1 MKAWLK
7 KNKIS
12 LLILALLTGIA
23 VASAAFF
30 PSTRTAGIS
39 LPAAAGTETTQ
50 DALKNYRARR
60 DLERKND
67 RASLEKLLAR
77 TDIDTQTLD
86 DAAKALARLVQ
97 WNEEE
102 LALEG
107 ALAKS
112 RLSPCVAVRSEG
124 MVTVVTEKEGLSEGE
139 SALLLT
145 LCETHCGVAPSGVKV
160 LCAEKSDT

>member
-30 PSTRTAGIS
+30 PSTRTASIS
-39 LPAAAGTETTQ
+39 LSTAAGTETTQ
-50 DALKNYRARR
+50 DALKSYRARR

-107 ALAKS
+107 PRFQQYFGKN
-112 RLSPCVAVRSEG
+112 R
-124 MVTVVTEKEGLSEGE
+124 MV
-139 SALLLT
+139 
-145 LCETHCGVAPSGVKV
+145 
-160 LCAEKSDT
+160 